1 MNVEEN
7 KKTVKPRL
15 TNFNLYFQDTYF
27 VSESQGLHY
36 VTTFGGI
43 LFKRLKAHNFLA
55 MLSPRI

>member
-1 MNVEEN
+1 MTRGIYESRREQEN
-7 KKTVKPRL
+7 SKLRI

-43 LFKRLKAHNFLA
+43 LFERLKHTVFWLC
-55 MLSPRI
+55 